1 MSRKKKRGP
10 TPPRKGTTKATEG
23 QEPRVRVS
31 KVTDSINVRPVVG
44 YRVFMN
50 DELVQEVPH
59 TGKGGLQA
67 VTPNI
72 TPGVTL
78 RVGVQSVNSYG
89 VTSSVNDVQGAA
101 PFDH

>member
-1 MSRKKKRGP
+1 M
-10 TPPRKGTTKATEG
+10 KADKSL
-23 QEPRVRVS
+23 EPRVRVS
-31 KVTDSINVRPVVG
+31 RVTNSVNVRPVVS

-59 TGKGGLQA
+59 TGKGRLQA

-78 RVGVQSVNSYG
+78 KVGVQSVNSYG
-89 VTSSVNDVQGAA
+89 VTSAVNDVKGAA

>member
-1 MSRKKKRGP
+1 M
-10 TPPRKGTTKATEG
+10 
-23 QEPRVRVS
+23 
-31 KVTDSINVRPVVG
+31 TDSINVRPVVG